1 MKRIQTL
8 LVMSAALLSMG
19 AEAQMKEM
27 PAGLWE
33 MRMKMDIPGMPPE
46 MAEKMGS
53 RTITQCV
60 KPGERK
66 WNDQSP
72 PSERGELK
80 CEQTEMKM
88 TGNTA
93 SWKMKCTD
101 GTTGEGTMTH
111 NGKDAYKMDMA
122 MNSPRG
128 NMKMQTEGKRIAE
141 TCEKK

>member
-1 MKRIQTL
+1 MKSIQTL
-8 LVMSAALLSMG
+8 LAMSAALLSVG

-53 RTITQCV
+53 RVITQCV

-66 WNDQSP
+66 WNDQNP
-72 PSERGELK
+72 PGERGEPK

-88 TGNTA
+88 SGNTA

-101 GTTGEGTMTH
+101 GTTGEGSMTH

-128 NMKMQTEGKRIAE
+128 NMKMQTEGKRIAD

>member
-1 MKRIQTL
+1 
-8 LVMSAALLSMG
+8 
-19 AEAQMKEM
+19 
-27 PAGLWE
+27 
-33 MRMKMDIPGMPPE
+33 MKM
-46 MAEKMGS
+46 S
-53 RTITQCV
+53 
-60 KPGERK
+60 
-66 WNDQSP
+66 
-72 PSERGELK
+72 
-80 CEQTEMKM
+80 
-88 TGNTA
+88 GNTA

>member
-1 MKRIQTL
+1 
-8 LVMSAALLSMG
+8 
-19 AEAQMKEM
+19 
-27 PAGLWE
+27 
-33 MRMKMDIPGMPPE
+33 

-60 KPGERK
+60 KAGERK

-72 PSERGELK
+72 PSERGERK

-88 TGNTA
+88 SGNTA